1 MADHLNN
8 IERTLIDNLR
18 TGTYKTATSTAT
30 AWSSSDV
37 KVFGQF
43 PETEE
48 AEYPCIIVQQR
59 VNGIEEQFLGMLM
72 SDIDNTTIKRGE
84 LYGLGLDIHI
94 AVDKKSVITVDGTG
108 YKQRRLMNYLM
119 LNVANVIM
127 DCDFSGTDTELVSRN
142 HTGFRDMGYDPE
154 IELWG
159 ATTGMIVVFKNTR

>member
-1 MADHLNN
+1 
-8 IERTLIDNLR
+8 
-18 TGTYKTATSTAT
+18 
-30 AWSSSDV
+30 
-37 KVFGQF
+37 
-43 PETEE
+43 
-48 AEYPCIIVQQR
+48 
-59 VNGIEEQFLGMLM
+59 M

-127 DCDFSGTDTELVSRN
+127 DCDFSGTDTELVSRY

-154 IELWG
+154 LELWG

>member
-1 MADHLNN
+1 MADHINN

-18 TGTYKTATSTAT
+18 TGTYSTAT
-30 AWSSSDV
+30 GTDTAWSTTDV

-48 AEYPCIIVQQR
+48 AEYPSIIVQQR
-59 VNGIEEQFLGMLM
+59 VNGIEEQFLGMLV
-72 SDIDNTTIKRGE
+72 SDGATTKRGE
-84 LYGLGLDIHI
+84 LYGLGLDIHL
-94 AVDKKSVITVDGTG
+94 AVDSDSVITVDGTG
-108 YKQRRLMNYLM
+108 YKQRRLLNYLM

-127 DCDFSGTDTELVSRN
+127 DCDFSSTDTEIVSRY

-154 IELWG
+154 LEIWG